1 MGLARTPEYELIDA
15 RLRGMYPSGGV
26 EIDCQKDTYS
36 EDYIVWIT
44 VGGNVQPVRI
54 TIDEYAAGDW
64 VENMREAID
73 LLADRAE
80 LSVES
85 EG

>member
-1 MGLARTPEYELIDA
+1 MGQVRTPECELIDI
-15 RLRGMYPSGGV
+15 RLREIYPSGGV

-36 EDYIVWIT
+36 EDYIVWLT
-44 VGGNVQPVRI
+44 AGENVQPVRI
-54 TIDEYAAGDW
+54 TIDEYADGDW
-64 VENMREAID
+64 LENMRLAID
-73 LLADRAE
+73 LLKEQAQ